1 MTERSEIDAS
11 SGKVVKS
18 KKKKGKRKRKK
29 KATLGQW
36 PTTVANGEP
45 IKFKKGKTR

>member
-18 KKKKGKRKRKK
+18 KKKKRKK
-29 KATLGQW
+29 K
-36 PTTVANGEP
+36 
-45 IKFKKGKTR
+45 KKKKGNAGSVADHRRKWGTNKI